1 MDVPEEDALQD
12 EDDKDDDENGE
23 QVGLVVQDTDGLR
36 RGADAAEPVE
46 LTHCVVCVVGVKS
59 CVVGRIVGNWE
70 LGY

>member
-36 RGADAAEPVE
+36 RGADTAEPVE
-46 LTHCVVCVVGVKS
+46 LTHCVVCVVGVKGVRRWTD
-59 CVVGRIVGNWE
+59 CWE